1 MTVSIRVPS
10 VKEILKIAKSLPVAR
25 AGEKWNRGSLGD
37 LARKSGVYV
46 HSLRGKVMYVGK
58 TTRGVYGNFG
68 ERLRRECHEK
78 PARNSFLFNKLLNA
92 KGVRVSCFPSA
103 EIQKRVT
110 LKKRTDEDIALL
122 FERALISVFQPEWNR
137 DVKRSVKKPGNYES

>member
-10 VKEILKIAKSLPVAR
+10 VREILKIAKPLTVAR
-25 AGEKWNRGSLGD
+25 AGEEWNRGFLGD

-58 TTRGVYGNFG
+58 TTRGTYGKFG

-78 PARNSFLFNKLLNA
+78 PAQNGFLFQQLLKA
-92 KGVRVSCFPSA
+92 KSVQVSCFPSA
-103 EIQKRVT
+103 EIQRRVT

-137 DVKRSVKKPGNYES
+137 DVKRQAK